1 MKKIKSSLIGV
12 LSFLILSIC
21 TLQAEEAKPM
31 TIFLLSGQ
39 SNMGGR
45 GSINKL
51 DDESKSL
58 LKSENVWLF
67 ADHEGDP
74 FVCKWKP
81 KRIWESDPNT
91 SRWIPFEIKNV
102 NFGPELTF
110 VAEMKKKLPDTPI
123 GIIKFAPGGTGLN
136 QHWFGRHYLFGGRSI
151 YPEFIEAV
159 KTALI
164 DKKDAVI
171 AGMIWM
177 QGESDTSDEDAA
189 QYAAHFSNLVTGV
202 RQELNAPEM
211 KFVCGRINSP
221 VKGKATQN
229 GIDTVRKV
237 QTDCSL
243 PNTAWVDCDDLP
255 KNGDNVHYS
264 EEGLLELGRRF
275 AEKMGA
281 MKE

>member
-81 KRIWESDPNT
+81 KRIWE
-91 SRWIPFEIKNV
+91 
-102 NFGPELTF
+102 
-110 VAEMKKKLPDTPI
+110 
-123 GIIKFAPGGTGLN
+123 FAPGGTGLN

-202 RQELNAPEM
+202 RQELNVPEM

-255 KNGDNVHYS
+255 KNGDNIHYS